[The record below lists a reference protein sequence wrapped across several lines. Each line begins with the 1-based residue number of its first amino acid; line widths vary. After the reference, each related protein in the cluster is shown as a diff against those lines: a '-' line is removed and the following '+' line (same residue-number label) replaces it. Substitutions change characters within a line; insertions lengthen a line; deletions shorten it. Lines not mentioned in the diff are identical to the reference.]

1 MNTKALAVA
10 LIAGALPAYC
20 ETVDAVL
27 ARMDKEAAGFRQISS
42 KLKKSD
48 YTAALNDS
56 DSESGEMWL
65 RRNGH
70 DAIMRTEFALPQH
83 RSVAVE
89 GGKAQIYYPKIR
101 TVQIYDLGKAGA
113 LVDQFLV
120 LGFGSSGKEI
130 AKNYT
135 VALGGE
141 EMVNGEKT
149 TRLELTPKSSKV
161 QDQIKKVELWI
172 PQGAGH
178 PVQQRV
184 TQPNGDY
191 YLFTY
196 SDIKLNPGLAD
207 SAFRLNLPSD
217 VKREYPQK

>member
-1 MNTKALAVA
+1 MNTKALAVVF
-10 LIAGALPAYC
+10 IAGALPVYC
-20 ETVDAVL
+20 DTVDAVL
-27 ARMDKEAAGFRQISS
+27 SRMDKEAAGFHQITS
-42 KLKKSD
+42 KLKKTD

-56 DSESGEMWL
+56 DSENGEMWL

-70 DAIMRTEFALPQH
+70 DVIMRTEFAHPQL

-130 AKNYT
+130 ARNYT
-135 VALGGE
+135 VAMGGE
-141 EMVNGEKT
+141 EAVNGEKV
-149 TRLELTPKSSKV
+149 TRLELTPKSGKV
-161 QDQIKKVELWI
+161 QEQIRKVELWI